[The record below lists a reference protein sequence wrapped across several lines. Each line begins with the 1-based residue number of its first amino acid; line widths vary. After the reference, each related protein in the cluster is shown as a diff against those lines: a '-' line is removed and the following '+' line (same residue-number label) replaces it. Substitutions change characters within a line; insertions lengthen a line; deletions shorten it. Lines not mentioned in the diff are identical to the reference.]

1 VRKAKILFPIL
12 VTLTIGAVSMISCS
26 KSNNST
32 TVVKDSIYYSPW
44 ENIVMS
50 PTDGGDTIY
59 TGTISASSIT
69 ETILSS
75 GAVMTYLGEPGYP
88 SAGDTAAEIAV
99 DYGLYCTEV
108 PGAIDLTSLGYL
120 NDFST
125 GNYGFLFRYVVIPG
139 TILETTGLTRQQLK
153 SMSFTEVTKA
163 LNAAST
169 HASSPSLSTP

>member
-1 VRKAKILFPIL
+1 MV
-12 VTLTIGAVSMISCS
+12 GCS
-26 KSNNST
+26 KSNSNGPSAKD
-32 TVVKDSIYYSPW
+32 TVYYSPW
-44 ENIVMS
+44 ETISMS

-59 TGTISASSIT
+59 TGTISASKIT
-69 ETILSS
+69 ETVLSS
-75 GAVMTYLGEPGYP
+75 AAILTYLGEPGYP

-125 GNYGFLFRYVVIPG
+125 GGPYGFVFRYVVIPG

-153 SMSFTEVTKA
+153 SMNYTEVTKV
-163 LNAAST
+163 LNAAAT
-169 HASSPSLSTP
+169 HASAPSLNTP